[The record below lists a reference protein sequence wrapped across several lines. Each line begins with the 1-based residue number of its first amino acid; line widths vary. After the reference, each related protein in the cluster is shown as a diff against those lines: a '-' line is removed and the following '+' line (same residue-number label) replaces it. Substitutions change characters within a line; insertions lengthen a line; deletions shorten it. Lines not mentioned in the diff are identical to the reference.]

1 MTDNDL
7 QGSVARFGE
16 AWAQG
21 DLATLESLLSKTYT
35 HTDVFGM
42 FHDRAAWL
50 RYVGG
55 RTGRA
60 TQIGFRDVETR
71 VLGDVAVVTGVNDVT
86 GPGAR
91 SAGDHRSTVAAF
103 HAGLDTSGRQVAA
116 RGLSGDTDRRFEPCH
131 MRIDCAYRSR
141 GIAIAFDSGRP
152 A

>member
-7 QGSVARFGE
+7 QGSIARFGE

-91 SAGDHRSTVAAF
+91 SAGDHRTLSLRFTQVWTRQDGKWLREAF
-103 HAGLDTSGRQVAA
+103 QAT
-116 RGLSGDTDRRFEPCH
+116 P
-131 MRIDCAYRSR
+131 IDDSSR
-141 GIAIAFDSGRP
+141 AT
-152 A
+152 

>member
-7 QGSVARFGE
+7 QGSIALFGE

-35 HTDVFGM
+35 HIDVFGM

-60 TQIGFRDVETR
+60 TQIGFREVETR

-86 GPGAR
+86 GPGASTDALAGISNPAGKIGFR
-91 SAGDHRSTVAAF
+91 SRSTAEIACRSSTC
-103 HAGLDTSGRQVAA
+103 DSMWC
-116 RGLSGDTDRRFEPCH
+116 SRRKSCS
-131 MRIDCAYRSR
+131 A
-141 GIAIAFDSGRP
+141 
-152 A
+152 